1 MRLAQ
6 SSLSVQ
12 HLKGKRGFLFPL
24 AFIFFFYSL
33 VLNTSACAWFTSA
46 RTGDSPARNWE
57 VPSYNYKPSGCF
69 PPALPARG
77 MLLYV
82 NISNI

>member
-1 MRLAQ
+1 MCALLRPA
-6 SSLSVQ
+6 SSATLTGK
-12 HLKGKRGFLFPL
+12 KGVSFFPG
-24 AFIFFFYSL
+24 IFSPSL
-33 VLNTSACAWFTSA
+33 VLNTSACAWLTSA
-46 RTGDSPARNWE
+46 RTGDSPARKWE
-57 VPSYNYKPSGCF
+57 VPSYNCKPSGCF

>member
-1 MRLAQ
+1 MWFPQ
-6 SSLSVQ
+6 TSLSVQ
-12 HLKGKRGFLFPL
+12 HLKGKKEFLFPL
-24 AFIFFFYSL
+24 AFFFPL
-33 VLNTSACAWFTSA
+33 VLNTSACAWLTSA
-46 RTGDSPARNWE
+46 RTGDSPARSWE

>member
-1 MRLAQ
+1 MWFAQ
-6 SSLSVQ
+6 AASRCNTLRE
-12 HLKGKRGFLFPL
+12 RGGFFLPSH
-24 AFIFFFYSL
+24 FFSPL
-33 VLNTSACAWFTSA
+33 VLNTSACAWLTSA
-46 RTGDSPARNWE
+46 RAGDSPARNWE
-57 VPSYNYKPSGCF
+57 VPSYNYKPPGCF